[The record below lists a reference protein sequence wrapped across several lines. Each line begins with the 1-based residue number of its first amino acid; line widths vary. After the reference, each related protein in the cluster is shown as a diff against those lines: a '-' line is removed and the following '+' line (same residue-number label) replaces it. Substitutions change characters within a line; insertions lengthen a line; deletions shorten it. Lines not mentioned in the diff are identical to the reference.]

1 MFYLKSPNGRGHLE
15 DTGLD
20 GMTELKRSFKEGE
33 YDGLEW
39 IRVARY
45 MEERQ
50 RRGLA
55 NWLMNLG
62 IQRVRLP
69 PCLSQTP

>member
-1 MFYLKSPNGRGHLE
+1 MRVTFYLKSLNGRGHLE

-20 GMTELKRSFKEGE
+20 GMTELKWSFKEGE
-33 YDGLEW
+33 YDELEW
-39 IRVARY
+39 IHVARY

-50 RRGLA
+50 RRGLGK
-55 NWLMNLG
+55 WLMNLR

-69 PCLSQTP
+69 PC